1 MFNLFKK
8 HRLVW
13 MPQDFSKPS
22 KSSITIKQTQE
33 LRNNILNKNLGSYNS
48 LAQSQLCDLI
58 DWPVNYQKLD
68 IKAYDQSLSKQYQ
81 GILAVDDQ
89 KARQGAQILI
99 ARHLRL
105 SRDVLASQAT
115 RLQKIQS
122 GFKTL
127 AAQVNNRSTKFK

>member
-8 HRLVW
+8 HKLVW

-33 LRNNILNKNLGSYNS
+33 LRNNILNKNLGAYNS
-48 LAQSQLCDLI
+48 LAQSQLCALI

-81 GILAVDDQ
+81 GILAVDDH